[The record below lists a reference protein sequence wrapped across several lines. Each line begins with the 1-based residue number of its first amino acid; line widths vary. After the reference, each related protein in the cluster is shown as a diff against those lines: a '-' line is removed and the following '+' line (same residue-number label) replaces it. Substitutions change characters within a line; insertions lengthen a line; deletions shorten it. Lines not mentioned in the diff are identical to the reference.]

1 MTVEELIFCAALAAF
16 VLFVFVQGY
25 LNEKKENKKFAQKL
39 ENLPGNKPDK
49 EYKIE
54 RFLRIS
60 AYFEKHSKDFQI
72 DDITWNDLD
81 MDDLFKRMNYCLS
94 STGEEYLYYML
105 RTPEFEEEKLT
116 HLDEVIEYYASNPK
130 ERVAFQILMKK
141 LGTTGKFS
149 LYDYIDYL
157 HQLPI
162 RSNAKEFLQI
172 LLVFVGIICMCV
184 QLSAGILLIV
194 AWMLFQIFDY
204 YKKKG
209 EIEAYTVS
217 LAYIIRMLEISDKV
231 EAVLPDVCDKER
243 AAITDATKK
252 LKKTRHGAFWLFNSG
267 NSKTSGNPL
276 DVIFDYLRMIFHLD
290 LIAFYHMLG
299 TFVHQHEDIDVL
311 VTNVG
316 YLESAISI
324 GLYRA
329 SLNNGYCKPDF
340 SYDGMDV
347 VEGYHPMIDKP
358 VKNSICEKGGVLLT
372 GSNASGKSTFLKML
386 AINALMAQTIYTVTA
401 SKYNSA
407 FCCLYSSMSLRDDLE
422 NEESYFIVE
431 IKSLKRILD
440 QYGKNKIKILCFVD
454 EVLRGT
460 NTVERIAAS
469 TQILESMNGVG
480 IQCFA
485 ATHDIELT
493 HLLEE
498 HYANYHFE
506 EEIKDGDVLFNYQL
520 MKGRATTR
528 NAIKLLEII
537 GYQEDVIQRA
547 RTQAD
552 IFLSEGIWKRP

>member
-1 MTVEELIFCAALAAF
+1 MCAAFAVF

-25 LNEKKENKKFAQKL
+25 LSEKKNDKAFAKKL
-39 ENLPGNKPDK
+39 ENLPGKKPDK

-54 RFLRIS
+54 RFMRIS
-60 AYFEKHSKDFQI
+60 AYFEKHPKEFQI

-81 MDDLFKRMNYCLS
+81 MDDIFKRMNYCLS

-105 RTPEFEEEKLT
+105 RTPEFEEDKLK
-116 HLDEVIEYYASNPK
+116 HLDDVVEHYASHK
-130 ERVAFQILMKK
+130 EERVAFQILMKK
-141 LGTTGKFS
+141 LGNTGKFS
-149 LYDYIDYL
+149 LYDYINYL

-162 RSNAKEFLQI
+162 RSNGKEFLQI
-172 LLVFVGIICMCV
+172 LLVLVGVGCLWV
-184 QLSAGILLIV
+184 QLSTGIILIV
-194 AWMLFQIFDY
+194 AWMIFQIFDY
-204 YKKKG
+204 FKKKG

-217 LAYIIRMLEISDKV
+217 LAYIMRMLDIADKV
-231 EAVLPDVCDKER
+231 ESVLPDICTKEKEGISE
-243 AAITDATKK
+243 ASKK
-252 LKKTRHGAFWLFNSG
+252 LKKSRHGAFWLFNSG
-267 NSKTSGNPL
+267 SSKTTGNPL

-290 LIAFYHMLG
+290 LIVFYRMLG
-299 TFVHQHEDIDVL
+299 EFIHHHDDIDTL
-311 VTNVG
+311 VTNIG
-316 YLESAISI
+316 YLEAAVSI
-324 GLYRA
+324 GLYRS
-329 SLNNGYCKPDF
+329 SLNNGYCKPEF
-340 SYDGMDV
+340 TYEGMEIS
-347 VEGYHPMIDKP
+347 EGYHPMIETP

-386 AINALMAQTIYTVTA
+386 AINALMAQTIYTAAA

-469 TQILESMNGVG
+469 TQILDSMNGAG

-520 MKGRATTR
+520 MEGRATTR

-537 GYQEDVIQRA
+537 GYEEEVIQRA
-547 RTQAD
+547 RLQAD
-552 IFLSEGIWKRP
+552 IFLREGIWKRP

>member
-1 MTVEELIFCAALAAF
+1 METVVLCITLALF

-25 LNEKKENKKFAQKL
+25 LNEKKKERLFAQKIMD
-39 ENLPGNKPDK
+39 LPGKKPDK
-49 EYKIE
+49 TYKIE
-54 RFLRIS
+54 RFVRIS
-60 AYFEKHSKDFQI
+60 AYYEKHFKEHQI

-81 MDDLFKRMNYCLS
+81 MDELFKRMNYCLS

-105 RTPEFEEEKLT
+105 RTPQYDEKKLK
-116 HLDEVIEYYASNPK
+116 HLDEVVEYYAQNNQK
-130 ERVAFQILMKK
+130 RVDFQILMNK
-141 LGTTGKFS
+141 LGNTGKFS

-162 RSNAKEFLQI
+162 RSNFREIIQI
-172 LLVFVGIICMCV
+172 LFVFVGIGCLWV
-184 QLSAGILLIV
+184 DLSVGILLIV
-194 AWMLFQIFDY
+194 GWMLFQIFDY

-217 LAYIIRMLEISDKV
+217 LAYIVRMLEVADKV
-231 EAVLPDVCDKER
+231 EMNLPENCNKEKE
-243 AAITDATKK
+243 AITAA
-252 LKKTRHGAFWLFNSG
+252 LKNLKRSRRGTFWLFNSG
-267 NSKTSGNPL
+267 SSKTTGNPL

-290 LIAFYHMLG
+290 LIVFYNMLEI
-299 TFVHQHEDIDVL
+299 FVHQQDSIDVL
-311 VTNVG
+311 VSNMG
-316 YLESAISI
+316 YLEAAVSI
-324 GLYRA
+324 GLFRA
-329 SLNNGYCKPDF
+329 SLNNGYCKPEF
-340 SYDGMDV
+340 TYAGMEIE
-347 VEGYHPMIDKP
+347 EGYHPMIENP
-358 VKNSICEKGGVLLT
+358 VKNSICEQGGVLLT

-386 AINALMAQTIYTVTA
+386 AINALTAQTIYTVTA

-407 FCCLYSSMSLRDDLE
+407 ICCLYSSMSLRDDLE

-440 QYGKNKIKILCFVD
+440 QYAKANVKILCFVD

-469 TQILESMNGVG
+469 TQILDSMKGEG

-493 HLLEE
+493 HLLED

-537 GYQEDVIQRA
+537 GYDDKVIEKA
-547 RTQAD
+547 RNQAD
-552 IFLSEGIWKRP
+552 IFLSQGIWKRP

>member
-1 MTVEELIFCAALAAF
+1 MTVEELIFCAALAVF

-60 AYFEKHSKDFQI
+60 AYFEKHTKDFQI

-105 RTPEFEEEKLT
+105 RTPEFEEEKLK

-157 HQLPI
+157 HQLPM
-162 RSNAKEFLQI
+162 RSNVKEIFRI
-172 LLVFVGIICMCV
+172 LLVFVGIICMSV
-184 QLSAGILLIV
+184 HLSTGILLVV

-217 LAYIIRMLEISDKV
+217 LAYIIRMLEIADKV

-267 NSKTSGNPL
+267 SSKTTGNPL
-276 DVIFDYLRMIFHLD
+276 DVIFDYFRMIFHLD

-329 SLNNGYCKPDF
+329 SLNNGYCKPEF
-340 SYDGMDV
+340 SYEGMEV
-347 VEGYHPMIDKP
+347 VEGYHPMIEKP

-386 AINALMAQTIYTVTA
+386 AINALTAQTIYTVSA
-401 SKYNSA
+401 RKYNSA